1 METQNITRH
10 PVTRLSPVCVLA
22 SLMLLVMPGSGQAAD
37 VTLAVDATVLAGTC
51 DVLINT
57 TGSGQ
62 TAAGTATETLTL
74 GEVSSG
80 ALLQGL
86 EPGNLKPVTV
96 QLSNCQGTRSGASA
110 VPRVTVSGGTL
121 VAPVTVDKHIFRD
134 AATSTADP
142 RIGIVLALTEHPG
155 APGTPWT
162 NYVVDGGEY
171 EMTSR
176 SANSPN
182 LNGQTGVSA
191 ARDFWIGT
199 SCGTATQCADGGGA
213 LTTGNAIAKLTFAFA
228 YK

>member
-10 PVTRLSPVCVLA
+10 PVTRQSPMCALMT
-22 SLMLLVMPGSGQAAD
+22 LMLLAMPDAGQAAD
-37 VTLAVDATVLAGTC
+37 VSLAVDATVKAGTC

-57 TGSGQ
+57 AGSGQ
-62 TAAGTATETLTL
+62 TTAGISTATLTL

-86 EPGNLKPVTV
+86 EPGNLTPVTV
-96 QLSNCQGTRSGASA
+96 QLSNCQGTRSGSSA
-110 VPRVTVSGGTL
+110 VPKVTVSGNTL

-134 AATSTADP
+134 TTSTADA

-155 APGTPWT
+155 VPGTPWT

-171 EMTSR
+171 EMTST
-176 SANSPN
+176 SANKPN

-213 LTTGNAIAKLTFAFA
+213 LTGGNAIAKLTFAFA